1 MKWDIPVFA
10 AEKKDNVAE
19 LVRAN
24 ASIAY
29 CSPAN
34 AIKETVKRELIQS
47 IFEKTTAA
55 ANKNQPDLFYLDT
68 ILVTTGMNL
77 NDDIFMASPTWAAR
91 HTPEDKPFNYGH
103 DQLDIIGHIT
113 SNVAVNEDYEAIA
126 DDSAV
131 DELPDKFH
139 ILTSAVI
146 YKAWAD
152 KDQNDRIA
160 QIIAEIGED
169 KWFVSMECLFR
180 GFDYGFYDTKG
191 GCRIVA
197 RNEDSAFL
205 TKHLRSYG
213 GTGKY
218 KGDKIGRVISNLT
231 FSGKGLVEKPANP
244 ESIIFNNTASFKSS
258 FANLGYINSCELDNS
273 NISKEIDDM
282 ADTDK
287 TVAELEKKLALA
299 EAEAKKSAE
308 KLEAANTQSA
318 KASEEKIN
326 ALTAAVDEEKKKTK
340 SAEEKAA
347 KAELDLAEAN
357 KNLETVT
364 AAKEEL
370 EKKFDKSKKSEK
382 VSKAGLS
389 EEDATA
395 FLTDWA
401 DASEAVFDKA
411 LALAVKSATAGT
423 GSLDKPAGVKKV
435 AEIKFGDD
443 SGAQRVNSGG
453 NGASTSDNLGTAAA
467 GEKVLDSAEGA
478 NDGAGA
484 AGAANATKTETN
496 RESLGS
502 FLEANLKSK
511 KSRKR

>member
-1 MKWDIPVFA
+1 MKWDMPIFA
-10 AEKKDNVAE
+10 AEKRDGLAE
-19 LVRAN
+19 KIRAN

-29 CSPAN
+29 CSPARQIEQS
-34 AIKETVKRELIQS
+34 AKRDLIQS
-47 IFEKTTAA
+47 IYDKTTAA
-55 ANKNQPDLFYLDT
+55 ANKGQVDLFYLDT
-68 ILVTTGMNL
+68 ILVTAGTMNL
-77 NDDIFMASPTWAAR
+77 NDDIFLREPTWASR

-103 DQLDIIGHIT
+103 NQLDIIGHIT
-113 SNVAVNEDYEAIA
+113 SNIAVDEDYNAIA

-131 DELPDKFH
+131 DEVPDKFH

-152 KDQNDRIA
+152 KDQSDRIEK
-160 QIIAEIGED
+160 IIAEIGED

-180 GFDYGFYDTKG
+180 GFDYGFAKADGTYKV
-191 GCRIVA
+191 VA

-218 KGDKIGRVISNLT
+218 KGDKVGRVISNLV

-244 ESIIFNNTASFKSS
+244 ESIIFNNTASFKST

-273 NISKEIDDM
+273 NNQEEIEDM

-318 KASEEKIN
+318 KASEDKIN

-340 SAEEKAA
+340 TAEDKAA
-347 KAELDLAEAN
+347 KAEADLAEAN

-364 AAKEEL
+364 AAKEDL

-389 EEDATA
+389 EEETVA
-395 FLTDWA
+395 FLADWA
-401 DASEAVFDKA
+401 DASEATFDKA
-411 LALAVKSATAGT
+411 LALAVKSAAAGT
-423 GSLDKPAGVKKV
+423 GSFDKPANVRKV

-453 NGASTSDNLGTAAA
+453 NGASTSDNLGSAA
-467 GEKVLDSAEGA
+467 VLDSAEPA
-478 NDGAGA
+478 TAGA
-484 AGAANATKTETN
+484 AAAANVGKNETV
-496 RESLGS
+496 REGLSDFLG
-502 FLEANLKSK
+502 KSIAAK
-511 KSRKR
+511 KSRAR

>member
-1 MKWDIPVFA
+1 MWEIPIFA
-10 AEKKDNVAE
+10 QEKKDGLAQ
-19 LVRAN
+19 LVRSN
-24 ASIAY
+24 ASLAY
-29 CSPAN
+29 CSPARPI
-34 AIKETVKRELIQS
+34 ARSDRQEVIQS

-55 ANKNQPDLFYLDT
+55 ANKGQMDLFYLDT
-68 ILVTTGMNL
+68 ILVTAGTMNL
-77 NDDIFMASPTWAAR
+77 NDDIFLREPTWAAR

-113 SNVAVNEDYEAIA
+113 SNAAVNEEYEAIA
-126 DDSAV
+126 EDSAV

-152 KDQNDRIA
+152 KKQSERIEK
-160 QIIAEIGED
+160 IIAEIGED

-180 GFDYGFYDTKG
+180 GFDYGFYNAKG
-191 GCRIVA
+191 ECKVVA

-205 TKHLRSYG
+205 TKYLRAYNGS
-213 GTGKY
+213 GKY
-218 KGDKIGRVISNLT
+218 KGDKIGRVISNLV

-244 ESIIFNNTASFKSS
+244 ESIIFNNTASFKST

-273 NISKEIDDM
+273 NIQEEIEDM

-287 TVAELEKKLALA
+287 TIAELERKLEAALS
-299 EAEAKKSAE
+299 ETKRVTE
-308 KLEAANTQSA
+308 KLEAANVQSA
-318 KASEEKIN
+318 KASEDKISS
-326 ALTAAVDEEKKKTK
+326 LTVAVEDEKKKTK
-340 SAEEKAA
+340 DAEDKKA
-347 KAELDLAEAN
+347 KAEVELAEA
-357 KNLETVT
+357 KKQLETVT
-364 AAKEEL
+364 AAKEDL

-389 EEDATA
+389 EEDASA

-401 DASEAVFDKA
+401 DASEEVFDKA

-423 GSLDKPAGVKKV
+423 GSLEKPAGVKKV

-453 NGASTSDNLGTAAA
+453 NGASTSDNLGTAS
-467 GEKVLDSAEGA
+467 ERVLEGAEGT
-478 NDGAGA
+478 NEGTGA
-484 AGAANATKTETN
+484 AAANVTKTETN
-496 RESLGS
+496 RESLGA
-502 FLEANLKSK
+502 FLEASLKNH